1 MIKLTNITKIYD
13 GKTVLDNFSAEF
25 GAGAYCITGA
35 SGTGK
40 TTLLHIIMGLIKPD
54 SGEVVNHPGTLCHPS
69 TEGNFSAASIPK
81 FGAVFQEDRLC
92 ENLSAVKNVALV
104 CPKKF
109 PKERIVEELT
119 LVGLGGDLDKQT
131 VFYSGGMKRR
141 AAIVR
146 ALITDADVIIMDEPL
161 KGLDD
166 KLKGDIISYI
176 KERIKGKT
184 FIFVSHDLADADA
197 FGAELLAL

>member
-1 MIKLTNITKIYD
+1 MMIKLSNITKTYD

-25 GAGAYCITGA
+25 GKGAYCVTGP

-40 TTLLHIIMGLIKPD
+40 TTLLHIVLGLVKADAGSVTACHQSCPPD
-54 SGEVVNHPGTLCHPS
+54 PAFVPAVQPT
-69 TEGNFSAASIPK
+69 FS
-81 FGAVFQEDRLC
+81 AVFQEDRLC

-109 PKERIVEELT
+109 PKERIIEELR
-119 LVGLGGDLDKQT
+119 LVGLGDDLNKQT

-141 AAIVR
+141 VAIVR
-146 ALITDADVIIMDEPL
+146 ALIMTADAIVMDEPF

-166 KLKGDIISYI
+166 KLKNDVIAYI
-176 KERIKGKT
+176 KERVKDKI
-184 FIFVSHDLADADA
+184 FIFVSHDRSDAA
-197 FGAELLAL
+197 ALNAELIEL